1 MRRQVPLAITFFVG
15 IIMIFSAYVPHAPFD
30 RLNTDLTDFFMIIAA
45 FAFLLGGGNLCKMHL
60 QKAASRKPGWGFSV
74 VILAAFGITL
84 AAGLFKIG
92 NPEGITGALDL
103 EGSMFDFMYT
113 YFLYPLSSTMFSL
126 LAFYVAS
133 ASYRAFRA
141 KNPEAAML
149 LVSAFFILLGRTVVG
164 DKLTG
169 TLPGIIEIFF
179 AVVFLYIA
187 WRFLR
192 AKRQIAAGVLAIMA
206 AFFVIWAGYGWFAN
220 EEALITTAELVSW
233 IMFVPQMAG
242 QRAIMIGICL
252 GVISMSLRLILG
264 VERGHLGS
272 DAD

>member
-15 IIMIFSAYVPHAPFD
+15 IVMIFSAFVPHWPFD

-45 FAFLLGGGNLCKMHL
+45 FAFILGGGNLCKIHWK
-60 QKAASRKPGWGFSV
+60 KAAARKPGWGFSV
-74 VILAAFGITL
+74 VTLLAFGITL
-84 AAGLFKIG
+84 VAGLFKLG
-92 NPEGITGALDL
+92 NPDGIMGALDM
-103 EGSMFDFMYT
+103 EGSWFDFIYT
-113 YFLYPLSSTMFSL
+113 NFLYPLSSTMFSL

-141 KNPEAAML
+141 KNPDATML
-149 LVSAFFILLGRTVVG
+149 LVAAFFILLGRTFVG
-164 DKLTG
+164 DELTRG
-169 TLPGIIEIFF
+169 IPGIIELFF
-179 AVVFLYIA
+179 ASVTLYVA
-187 WRFLR
+187 WRLYR
-192 AKRQIAAGVLAIMA
+192 AKHQIGAGLLGLVAVGFVAYVAYCWFGDGQVL
-206 AFFVIWAGYGWFAN
+206 
-220 EEALITTAELVSW
+220 TTRNLVGW
-233 IMFVPQMAG
+233 IMMVPQMAG